1 VAEEKEM
8 ETSDFSRRAF
18 VIGAATIAAAAAP
31 AAASATPAAPAPAP
45 SPLKGYDDTVEFHF
59 DRGAFAAILNR
70 PAEHRQVL
78 SVRTFAEARDGLGLM
93 RNSIQAYI
101 DPMYFAAAPN
111 SFHAAAVF
119 YHGSSPLLAVD
130 DAMFAKYPL
139 AAAIIAFAG
148 FAGSGKPGI
157 DKGAT
162 KHPAPLFGELVAEHN
177 ASFFVCNNALSGIS
191 AYLAGQL
198 APAGTAATRAQVVAI
213 HDDLAAHFLPG
224 VFLVPAGVAALNAAQ
239 EARFTLLV

>member
-1 VAEEKEM
+1 M
-8 ETSDFSRRAF
+8 ETTDFSRRAF

-31 AAASATPAAPAPAP
+31 AAAGAADVTPTPAPAP
-45 SPLKGYDDTVEFHF
+45 SPLKGYDDTVPFHF
-59 DRGAFAAILNR
+59 DRAAFAAILNR

-78 SVRTFAEARDGLGLM
+78 TVRSFADARDGLSLM
-93 RNSIQAYI
+93 RNSIEAYI

-130 DAMFAKYPL
+130 DSMFAKYPL
-139 AAAIIAFAG
+139 AATIIAFAG
-148 FAGSGKPGI
+148 FTGTGKPGI
-157 DKGAT
+157 DKAAT
-162 KHPAPLFGELVAEHN
+162 KHPAPLFGELVAQHG

-224 VFLVPAGVAALNAAQ
+224 AFLVPAGVAAINAAQ
-239 EARFTLLV
+239 EARFTLLA